1 MRQKTFVMN
10 ENSRGLSFDYNGVPG
25 SVGAFPR
32 VPTGMPSF
40 SLSKSLELIKK
51 DAFIKGSVNTLVD
64 KVLESGFRV
73 EGSKAKELQRVL
85 DDNKAELLLESVI
98 YNLIIYNNAFI
109 ENKKMSGKLFLNLLE
124 TQFMKITAKD
134 NGDIV
139 QFYQDNAMSAI
150 GKKYPSWNPEN
161 ITFIKYRP
169 TTTSIWSTPSDFEA
183 LYQVALIKDSIK
195 QWLHWFFSTNQLR
208 SGFNIK
214 NANDARVKD
223 FLSSVKASEE
233 RKDLPFAVGGEIE
246 HFILNTFEYG
256 DKIMDVLNWC
266 DNQFIVLLQI
276 PPIAVGMPDSSGR
289 SNSVEQY
296 QALNTTVNRIHK
308 LLETY
313 LTHDLFPKIGFEDH
327 KFIFGV
333 LDNGA
338 RMKALDMAE
347 KMRNIRMS
355 DEAIKEFLESQGLK
369 FKTKKLFTD
378 LQELQGISNDQVP
391 QGSEGQLGKKSQ
403 DDAPSRKGQ
412 SEGSISEANESTMV
426 KNSYDDYPY
435 TYPVI
440 LENE

>member
-10 ENSRGLSFDYNGVPG
+10 ENSKGLTIDYNGVPG
-25 SVGAFPR
+25 STGAFPR
-32 VPTGMPSF
+32 IPTGLPSF
-40 SLSKSLELIKK
+40 SLKKSMELIRK

-73 EGSKAKELQRVL
+73 EGERAKELQELL
-85 DDNKAELLLESVI
+85 DENKMELLLESVI

-109 ENKKMSGKLFLNLLE
+109 ENKTVNGKYFLNLLE

-139 QFYQDNAMSAI
+139 QFYQDNAVSAVS
-150 GKKYPSWNPEN
+150 KNYPRWNPDKV
-161 ITFIKYRP
+161 TFIKYRP
-169 TTTSIWSTPSDFEA
+169 TTTSIWSSPSDFEA

-223 FLSSVKASEE
+223 FLSSVKASEA

-246 HFILNTFEYG
+246 HFILNKFEYG
-256 DKIMDVLNWC
+256 DRILDVLNWC

-313 LTHDLFPKIGFEDH
+313 MTQDLFPKIGFEGH

-333 LDNGA
+333 LDNGT

-355 DEAIKEFLESQGLK
+355 DEAIQEFLESQGLK
-369 FKTKKLFTD
+369 FTTKKLFTD
-378 LQELQGISNDQVP
+378 LEELQGISNDKVP

-412 SEGSISEANESTMV
+412 SDGEISKANQKTMV
-426 KNSYDDYPY
+426 KNSFDGYPY
-435 TYPVI
+435 TYEV
-440 LENE
+440 LQE